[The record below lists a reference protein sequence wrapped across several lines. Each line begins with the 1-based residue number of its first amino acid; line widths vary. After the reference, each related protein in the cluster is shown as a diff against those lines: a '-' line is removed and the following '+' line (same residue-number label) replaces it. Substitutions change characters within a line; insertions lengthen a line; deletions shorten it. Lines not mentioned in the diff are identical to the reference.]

1 MNAQKIRPNS
11 IGEFSFNHITCCN
24 TRISYVTV
32 SYVFFLCAL
41 CHHLLILFI
50 LLCMCYFGLIF
61 WLCDIY
67 STAWACGNLQIQV
80 SEPAKFISCV
90 NANLYAVEY
99 WIDMLYNSFISLE
112 FFLRSSLAQHCIRL
126 LSFLQELL
134 KNPSIDL
141 KRKLSQTC
149 NINGCVY
156 LVPICEW
163 KIPVKFPYAHIWN
176 TRTTQK
182 WCQINKK
189 KEKNRVTHT
198 QITLSTKKIHAF

>member
-112 FFLRSSLAQHCIRL
+112 FFFALFSRSTLHPFAIVFARVVKESKHWSQAKALA
-126 LSFLQELL
+126 
-134 KNPSIDL
+134 NM
-141 KRKLSQTC
+141 
-149 NINGCVY
+149 
-156 LVPICEW
+156 
-163 KIPVKFPYAHIWN
+163 
-176 TRTTQK
+176 
-182 WCQINKK
+182 
-189 KEKNRVTHT
+189 
-198 QITLSTKKIHAF
+198 